1 MQRSSIENSW
11 RLGGSLRSRRSGH
24 GQRGTAST
32 REVKLKKTMRE
43 AAGRVPTYGK
53 MMTPGILHQILMR
66 RSRDLAE
73 AAELVNGSPRCDQR
87 PVFGVHPLSMIPYR
101 SYGGNSPVAIKTH
114 WNVEIPHEK
123 PWFRLG
129 GV

>member
-1 MQRSSIENSW
+1 MLDQWGHRRAFLHQSLGFVKLLIRFFSLGNGGFCWEMQRSSIENSW

-66 RSRDLAE
+66 KSRDLAGRFS
-73 AAELVNGSPRCDQR
+73 GS
-87 PVFGVHPLSMIPYR
+87 S
-101 SYGGNSPVAIKTH
+101 
-114 WNVEIPHEK
+114 
-123 PWFRLG
+123 
-129 GV
+129 